1 MTRCEHC
8 NKPLKDLE
16 EVHAVYGSLY
26 CSKEC
31 AIAHIIDEVI
41 MNAKETAIEQYEE
54 GCEVVA
60 TKDILANELYMDKDQ
75 ILEALEDITKRRCSQ
90 YRHATL
96 ILNLPTALR
105 DTWLNVACE
114 AQLKDVVDLI
124 AYLEG

>member
-31 AIAHIIDEVI
+31 AIAHITDEVI

-60 TKDILANELYMDKDQ
+60 TADILADELYMNRDQ
-75 ILEALEDITKRRCSQ
+75 ILAALDDITKRRCSQ

-96 ILNLPTALR
+96 VLNLPTGLLN
-105 DTWLNVACE
+105 TWLDVACE
-114 AQLKDVVDLI
+114 ARLKDTADLI
-124 AYLEG
+124 TYLEG